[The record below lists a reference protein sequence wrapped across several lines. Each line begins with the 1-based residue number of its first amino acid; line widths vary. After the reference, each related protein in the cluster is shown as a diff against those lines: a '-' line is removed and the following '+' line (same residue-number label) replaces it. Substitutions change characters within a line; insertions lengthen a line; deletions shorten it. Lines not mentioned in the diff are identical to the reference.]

1 MMYEVNWCG
10 IYMPI
15 WLVCL
20 ILGGLLSVVLGK
32 LMQPI
37 LRRTKLLTVDYASL
51 ALIFGFVFWSICFG
65 KLGNFQ

>member
-20 ILGGLLSVVLGK
+20 ILGGLLSVVFGK
-32 LMQPI
+32 LIQ
-37 LRRTKLLTVDYASL
+37 LVSRRTKLLTVDYASL
-51 ALIFGFVFWSICFG
+51 ALIFGFVFWSIFFG
-65 KLGNFQ
+65 KR

>member
-20 ILGGLLSVVLGK
+20 ILGGLLSAVLGK
-32 LMQPI
+32 LIQ
-37 LRRTKLLTVDYASL
+37 LVSRRTEVLTVDYASL
-51 ALIFGFVFWSICFG
+51 ALIFGFVFWSIFFG
-65 KLGNFQ
+65 KR

>member
-15 WLVCL
+15 WLVCV

-32 LMQPI
+32 LIQLI
-37 LRRTKLLTVDYASL
+37 SRRTKLLTVDYASL
-51 ALIFGFVFWSICFG
+51 AVIFGFVFWSVFFT
-65 KLGNFQ
+65 KR

>member
-32 LMQPI
+32 LIQLI
-37 LRRTKLLTVDYASL
+37 SRRTELLTVDYASL
-51 ALIFGFVFWSICFG
+51 VGIFAFAFWSIFFG
-65 KLGNFQ
+65 NR

>member
-20 ILGGLLSVVLGK
+20 IFGELLSVVLGK
-32 LMQPI
+32 LIQLMS
-37 LRRTKLLTVDYASL
+37 RRTKLLTIDYASF
-51 ALIFGFVFWSICFG
+51 ALIFGFVFWSIFFG
-65 KLGNFQ
+65 KR

>member
-32 LMQPI
+32 LVQLI
-37 LRRTKLLTVDYASL
+37 LRRLKPLTVDYASL
-51 ALIFGFVFWSICFG
+51 AVIFAFVFWSIFFE
-65 KLGNFQ
+65 KR

>member
-1 MMYEVNWCG
+1 MSYEINWCG

-32 LMQPI
+32 LI
-37 LRRTKLLTVDYASL
+37 HLFSRRINLLTVDYTSL
-51 ALIFGFVFWSICFG
+51 AVIFAFVFWSVYFE
-65 KLGNFQ
+65 KS

>member
-20 ILGGLLSVVLGK
+20 VVGGLLGVVLGK
-32 LMQPI
+32 LIQLMS
-37 LRRTKLLTVDYASL
+37 RRTKLLTVDYASL
-51 ALIFGFVFWSICFG
+51 AVIFTFVFWSAF
-65 KLGNFQ
+65 FQRR

>member
-20 ILGGLLSVVLGK
+20 VVGGLLSVVLGK
-32 LMQPI
+32 LIQLMS
-37 LRRTKLLTVDYASL
+37 RRTKLLTVDYASL
-51 ALIFGFVFWSICFG
+51 AVIFAFVFWSAFFG
-65 KLGNFQ
+65 KR

>member
-20 ILGGLLSVVLGK
+20 VVGGLLGVVLGK
-32 LMQPI
+32 LIQLMS
-37 LRRTKLLTVDYASL
+37 RRTKLLTVDYASL
-51 ALIFGFVFWSICFG
+51 AVIFAFVLWSAFF
-65 KLGNFQ
+65 KRR

>member
-20 ILGGLLSVVLGK
+20 ILGGLLSVVIGK
-32 LMQPI
+32 LIQ
-37 LRRTKLLTVDYASL
+37 LNWRRTKLLTVDYASL
-51 ALIFGFVFWSICFG
+51 GVIFGFVFWSIFFG
-65 KLGNFQ
+65 KH

>member
-20 ILGGLLSVVLGK
+20 ILGGLLSVVFGK
-32 LMQPI
+32 LIHLI
-37 LRRTKLLTVDYASL
+37 LRRTQLLTVDYASL
-51 ALIFGFVFWSICFG
+51 ALNFGFVFWSIFFG
-65 KLGNFQ
+65 KC

>member
-32 LMQPI
+32 LIQLI
-37 LRRTKLLTVDYASL
+37 SQRTNVLTVDYASS
-51 ALIFGFVFWSICFG
+51 AVIFGFVLWSVFFG
-65 KLGNFQ
+65 KG

>member
-20 ILGGLLSVVLGK
+20 VVGGLLSVVLGK
-32 LMQPI
+32 LIQLMS
-37 LRRTKLLTVDYASL
+37 RRTKLLTVDYASL
-51 ALIFGFVFWSICFG
+51 AVIFAFVLWSAF
-65 KLGNFQ
+65 FERR

>member
-20 ILGGLLSVVLGK
+20 ILGGLLGAVFGK
-32 LMQPI
+32 LIQLI
-37 LRRTKLLTVDYASL
+37 LRQTKLLTVDYTSL
-51 ALIFGFVFWSICFG
+51 AVIFAFVFWSIFFG
-65 KLGNFQ
+65 KR